1 MNLLKVF
8 IIVYQEQS
16 LRKAGKK
23 LCVTTPAVSQNIK
36 N

>member
-1 MNLLKVF
+1 MF
-8 IIVYQEQS
+8 ITVYQEQS
-16 LRKAGKK
+16 LRKASEK